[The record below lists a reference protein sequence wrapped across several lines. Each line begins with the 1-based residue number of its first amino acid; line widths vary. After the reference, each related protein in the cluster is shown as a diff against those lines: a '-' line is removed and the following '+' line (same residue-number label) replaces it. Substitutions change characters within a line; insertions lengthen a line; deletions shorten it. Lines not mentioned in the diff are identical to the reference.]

1 VNETPPRSSPKRRG
15 DGSIKHLNDNVI
27 MFCISIIARDT
38 EEALRK
44 MAAAS
49 PLADVVEMRLDLMDS
64 FELGPIIR
72 SSVKPVIITYRS
84 EKEGGMGKADT
95 DTAAGYLISAIKEGA
110 SLIDL
115 ELGMPLTVRKGILEA
130 RGGTKVIISTHIN
143 NGTPSRYE
151 LKRIFNES
159 VGAGGDIVKI
169 VTRASRWDDN
179 FRVLDLIPEAREMGV
194 DIIAFCTGPL
204 GRMSRI
210 FSILMGAH
218 MTFTS
223 IQKGEESADGQ
234 IPIMEMKELLEFFTP

>member
-1 VNETPPRSSPKRRG
+1 
-15 DGSIKHLNDNVI
+15 
-27 MFCISIIARDT
+27 MFCIPIIARDT

-44 MAAAS
+44 MATAS
-49 PLADVVEMRLDLMDS
+49 PLADIVEVRLDLMDS

-72 SSVKPVIITYRS
+72 SSVKPVLITYRS
-84 EKEGGMGKADT
+84 EKDGGMGKADP
-95 DTAAGYLISAIKEGA
+95 DTAAGYLLSAIKEGA
-110 SLIDL
+110 NLIDL
-115 ELGMPLTVRKGILEA
+115 ELDMPLRARKRVLEA
-130 RGGTKVIISTHIN
+130 RGGTRVIVSTHKN
-143 NGTPSRYE
+143 NGTPSRDE

-169 VTRASRWDDN
+169 VARASRWDDN
-179 FRVLDLIPEAREMGV
+179 FRVLDLIPEARDMGV

-210 FSILMGAH
+210 FSLLMGAH

-234 IPIMEMKELLEFFTP
+234 IPIMEMKELIKFFTP

>member
-1 VNETPPRSSPKRRG
+1 
-15 DGSIKHLNDNVI
+15 
-27 MFCISIIARDT
+27 MFCIPIIARDT

-44 MAAAS
+44 MATAS
-49 PLADVVEMRLDLMDS
+49 PLADIVEVRLDLMDS

-72 SSVKPVIITYRS
+72 SSVKPVLITYRS
-84 EKEGGMGKADT
+84 EKDGGMGKADP
-95 DTAAGYLISAIKEGA
+95 DTAAGYLLSAIKEGA
-110 SLIDL
+110 NLIDL
-115 ELGMPLTVRKGILEA
+115 ELDMPLRARKRVLEA
-130 RGGTKVIISTHIN
+130 RGATRVIVSTHKN
-143 NGTPSRYE
+143 NGTPSRDE

-179 FRVLDLIPEAREMGV
+179 FRVLDLIPEARDMGV

-210 FSILMGAH
+210 FSLLMGAH

-234 IPIMEMKELLEFFTP
+234 IPIMEMKELIKFFTP

>member
-1 VNETPPRSSPKRRG
+1 
-15 DGSIKHLNDNVI
+15 
-27 MFCISIIARDT
+27 MFCIPIIARDT

-44 MAAAS
+44 MATAS
-49 PLADVVEMRLDLMDS
+49 PLADIVEVRLDLMDS

-72 SSVKPVIITYRS
+72 SSVKPVLITYRS
-84 EKEGGMGKADT
+84 EKDGGMGKADP
-95 DTAAGYLISAIKEGA
+95 DTAAGYLLSAIKEGA
-110 SLIDL
+110 NLIDL
-115 ELGMPLTVRKGILEA
+115 ELDMPLRARKRVLEA
-130 RGGTKVIISTHIN
+130 RGGTRVIVSTHKN
-143 NGTPSRYE
+143 NGTPSRDE

-179 FRVLDLIPEAREMGV
+179 FRVLDLIPEARDMGV

-210 FSILMGAH
+210 FSLLMGAH

-234 IPIMEMKELLEFFTP
+234 IPIMEMKELIKFFTP

>member
-1 VNETPPRSSPKRRG
+1 
-15 DGSIKHLNDNVI
+15 
-27 MFCISIIARDT
+27 MFCIPIIARDT

-44 MAAAS
+44 MAMAA
-49 PLADVVEMRLDLMDS
+49 PLADIVEVRLDLMDS
-64 FELGPIIR
+64 FDLGPIIR
-72 SSVKPVIITYRS
+72 SSVKPVLITYRS
-84 EKEGGMGKADT
+84 EKEGGMGKDDPDT
-95 DTAAGYLISAIKEGA
+95 VAGYLVSAIKEGTDI
-110 SLIDL
+110 IDL
-115 ELGMPLTVRKGILEA
+115 ELGMPLTVRERILNA

-143 NGTPSRYE
+143 DGTPSRDE

-159 VGAGGDIVKI
+159 VGAGGNIVKI

-179 FRVLDLIPEAREMGV
+179 LRVLELIPEAREMDV

-210 FSILMGAH
+210 FSLLMGAH

>member
-1 VNETPPRSSPKRRG
+1 
-15 DGSIKHLNDNVI
+15 
-27 MFCISIIARDT
+27 MFCIPIIARDT

-44 MAAAS
+44 MALAA
-49 PLADVVEMRLDLMDS
+49 PLADIVEVRLDLMDS
-64 FELGPIIR
+64 FDLGPIIR
-72 SSVKPVIITYRS
+72 SSVKPVLITYRS
-84 EKEGGMGKADT
+84 EKEGGMGKDDPDT
-95 DTAAGYLISAIKEGA
+95 VAGYLVSAIKEGTDI
-110 SLIDL
+110 IDL
-115 ELGMPLTVRKGILEA
+115 ELGMPLTVRERILNA

-143 NGTPSRYE
+143 DGTPSRDE

-159 VGAGGDIVKI
+159 VGAGGNIVKI

-179 FRVLDLIPEAREMGV
+179 LRVLELIPEAREMDV

-210 FSILMGAH
+210 FSLLMGAH

-234 IPIMEMKELLEFFTP
+234 MPIMEMKELLEFFTP

>member
-1 VNETPPRSSPKRRG
+1 
-15 DGSIKHLNDNVI
+15 
-27 MFCISIIARDT
+27 MFCIPIIARDT

-44 MAAAS
+44 MAVAA
-49 PLADVVEMRLDLMDS
+49 PLADIVEVRLDLMGS

-72 SSVKPVIITYRS
+72 SSVKPVLITYRS
-84 EKEGGMGKADT
+84 EKEGGMGKADP
-95 DTAAGYLISAIKEGA
+95 DTVAGYLVSAIKEGA
-110 SLIDL
+110 HLIDL
-115 ELGMPLTVRKGILEA
+115 ELGMPQKARKRILDA
-130 RGGTKVIISTHIN
+130 RGGTKAIISTHIN
-143 NGTPSRYE
+143 GRTPSRNE

-169 VTRASRWDDN
+169 VARASRWDDN
-179 FRVLDLIPEAREMGV
+179 FRVLDLIPEARDKDV

-210 FSILMGAH
+210 FSLLMGAH

-223 IQKGEESADGQ
+223 IQKGEESAEGQ

>member
-1 VNETPPRSSPKRRG
+1 
-15 DGSIKHLNDNVI
+15 
-27 MFCISIIARDT
+27 MFCIPIIARDT

-44 MAAAS
+44 MALAA
-49 PLADVVEMRLDLMDS
+49 PLADIVEVRLDLMDS
-64 FELGPIIR
+64 FDLGLIIR
-72 SSVKPVIITYRS
+72 SSVKPVLITYRS
-84 EKEGGMGKADT
+84 EKEGGMGKDDPDT
-95 DTAAGYLISAIKEGA
+95 VAGYLVSAIKEGTDI
-110 SLIDL
+110 IDL
-115 ELGMPLTVRKGILEA
+115 ELGMPLTVRERILNA

-143 NGTPSRYE
+143 DGTPSRDE

-159 VGAGGDIVKI
+159 VGAGGNIVKI

-179 FRVLDLIPEAREMGV
+179 LRVLELIPEAREMDV

-210 FSILMGAH
+210 FSLLMGAH

>member
-1 VNETPPRSSPKRRG
+1 
-15 DGSIKHLNDNVI
+15 
-27 MFCISIIARDT
+27 MFCIPIIARDT

-44 MAAAS
+44 MATAS
-49 PLADVVEMRLDLMDS
+49 PLADIVEVRLDLMDS

-72 SSVKPVIITYRS
+72 SSVKPVLITYRS
-84 EKEGGMGKADT
+84 EKDGGMGKADP
-95 DTAAGYLISAIKEGA
+95 DTAAGYLLSAIKEGA
-110 SLIDL
+110 NLIDL
-115 ELGMPLTVRKGILEA
+115 ELDMPPRARKRVLEA
-130 RGGTKVIISTHIN
+130 KGGTRVIVSTHKN
-143 NGTPSRYE
+143 NGTPSRDE

-179 FRVLDLIPEAREMGV
+179 FRVLDLIPEARDMGV

-210 FSILMGAH
+210 FSLLMGAH

-234 IPIMEMKELLEFFTP
+234 IPIMEMKELIEFFTP

>member
-1 VNETPPRSSPKRRG
+1 
-15 DGSIKHLNDNVI
+15 
-27 MFCISIIARDT
+27 MFCIPISARDT

-44 MAAAS
+44 MALAA
-49 PLADVVEMRLDLMDS
+49 PLADIVEVRLDLMDS
-64 FELGPIIR
+64 FDLGPIIR
-72 SSVKPVIITYRS
+72 SSVKPVLITYRS
-84 EKEGGMGKADT
+84 EKEGGMGKDDPDT
-95 DTAAGYLISAIKEGA
+95 VAGYLVSAIKEGTDI
-110 SLIDL
+110 IDL
-115 ELGMPLTVRKGILEA
+115 ELGMPLTVRERILNA

-143 NGTPSRYE
+143 DGTPSRDE

-159 VGAGGDIVKI
+159 VGAGGNIVKI

-179 FRVLDLIPEAREMGV
+179 LRVLELIPEAREMDV

-210 FSILMGAH
+210 FSLLMGAH

>member
-1 VNETPPRSSPKRRG
+1 
-15 DGSIKHLNDNVI
+15 
-27 MFCISIIARDT
+27 MFCIPIIARDT

-44 MAAAS
+44 MALAA
-49 PLADVVEMRLDLMDS
+49 PLADIVEVRLDLMDS
-64 FELGPIIR
+64 FDLGPIIR
-72 SSVKPVIITYRS
+72 SSVKPVLITYRS
-84 EKEGGMGKADT
+84 EKEGGMGKDDPDT
-95 DTAAGYLISAIKEGA
+95 VAGYLVSAIKEGTDI
-110 SLIDL
+110 IDL
-115 ELGMPLTVRKGILEA
+115 ELGMPLTVRERILNA

-143 NGTPSRYE
+143 DGTPSRDE

-159 VGAGGDIVKI
+159 VGAGGNIVKI

-179 FRVLDLIPEAREMGV
+179 LRVLELIPEAREMDV

-210 FSILMGAH
+210 FSLLMGAH

>member
-1 VNETPPRSSPKRRG
+1 
-15 DGSIKHLNDNVI
+15 
-27 MFCISIIARDT
+27 MFCIPIIARDT

-44 MAAAS
+44 MAVAA
-49 PLADVVEMRLDLMDS
+49 PLADIVEVRLDLMNS

-72 SSVKPVIITYRS
+72 SSVKPVLITYRS
-84 EKEGGMGKADT
+84 EKEGGMGKDDPDT
-95 DTAAGYLISAIKEGA
+95 VAGYLVSAIKEGTDI
-110 SLIDL
+110 IDL
-115 ELGMPLTVRKGILEA
+115 ELGMPLTVRERILNA

-143 NGTPSRYE
+143 DGTPSRDE

-159 VGAGGDIVKI
+159 VGAGGNIVKI

-179 FRVLDLIPEAREMGV
+179 LRVLELIPEAREMDV

-210 FSILMGAH
+210 FSLLMGAH